1 MARFYGTVKGGR
13 GEASRLGHANTGL
26 RTTCSGWDI
35 GVWCTANAYDTDDT
49 ENDVI
54 DVYVNGGSGGGGGHT
69 LGYVKRVGGEV
80 LFQLDG
86 LGSFHLLKPTPENL
100 EALRF
105 NKPLMDALFA
115 HLWIRGDLP
124 RGVEEHETA

>member
-1 MARFYGTVKGGR
+1 MARFYGTVKGSR
-13 GEASRLGHANTGL
+13 GEASRLGHTKSGL
-26 RTTCSGWDI
+26 RTTCSSAGI
-35 GVWCTANAYDTDDT
+35 GVECSANAYDTDDT

-54 DVYVNGGSGGGGGHT
+54 DVYVDGGFDGARGHT